1 MAVKSFA
8 FYSEYYELITLLNE
22 EEQKELSLAILN
34 YMFDDKKP
42 NLNANQMKI
51 FKNLKRPLDKSKNK
65 SKATSNQNQND
76 IKLKSNENQI
86 EIKLKSNENQNKNT
100 SDVNVIVNVN
110 VNNIINFIENN
121 FNRTISS
128 YELEQ
133 IKILVDKYSNE
144 IVLYAFQKT
153 LEAGKKSLNY
163 TKGILKNWESDKL
176 DSLEKIKEQEKGTEK
191 PSTISD
197 EESDLIEN
205 YDWLNEN

>member
-51 FKNLKRPLDKSKNK
+51 FKNLKRPLDKSKTK
-65 SKATSNQNQND
+65 SKATSNRNQN
-76 IKLKSNENQI
+76 
-86 EIKLKSNENQNKNT
+86 EIKIESNENQNKNT
-100 SDVNVIVNVN
+100 SDVIVNVNVNVN
-110 VNNIINFIENN
+110 VNNIIKFIEDN

-128 YELEQ
+128 YEYEQ
-133 IKILVDKYSNE
+133 VQLLVSKYSNE

-153 LEAGKKSLNY
+153 LDAGKKSLNY
-163 TKGILKNWESDKL
+163 TKGILKHWEEDNL
-176 DSLEKIKEQEKGTEK
+176 NNLEKIKESENNKNQKGWE
-191 PSTISD
+191 D
-197 EESDLIEN
+197 D
-205 YDWLNEN
+205 YWNE

>member
-51 FKNLKRPLDKSKNK
+51 FKNLKRPLDKSKSK
-65 SKATSNQNQND
+65 AKATSNRNQNE
-76 IKLKSNENQI
+76 IKKESNENQND
-86 EIKLKSNENQNKNT
+86 IKLKSNENQNKNT
-100 SDVNVIVNVN
+100 SDVIVNVNVNVN
-110 VNNIINFIENN
+110 VNNIIKFIEDN

-128 YELEQ
+128 YEYEQ
-133 IKILVDKYSNE
+133 IQLLVSKYSNE

-153 LEAGKKSLNY
+153 LDAGKKSLNY
-163 TKGILKNWESDKL
+163 TKGILKNWEQDNLKT
-176 DSLEKIKEQEKGTEK
+176 LEEIKIQENKKETKGWE
-191 PSTISD
+191 D
-197 EESDLIEN
+197 E
-205 YDWLNEN
+205 YWNE